1 MKRISTDPTEYVVF
15 DVETNGLKSKRND
28 LLSISFYKPDDGK
41 EYSKFLPLELNRKV
55 LTTHING
62 ITENDLVGATA
73 LTQKEYNKLV
83 KEFELEKRT
92 ILIYA
97 GSNFD
102 SSFLSQYMKRHH
114 IIGFDKLHF
123 YNIKHNVIS
132 SRYSFGNITKDNLC
146 RVFNIEGV
154 EDIHNGLNDCKLE
167 WNLFKKMNGFFYLV
181 TEGKDG
187 DKVFRLNDEYI
198 IPAGLLSSHPNLN
211 RILENRPFIECKSFL
226 VKSFEIEAKGIEKF
240 PTNFTGMTIEHL
252 INTMLDVYLQDND
265 CFLIMNKSKLDYI
278 GRIPNGVSMIPM
290 SFNSDGT
297 VTAIHKEDRE
307 TEIRINSTT
316 VNIKKQIQPLINFI
330 KFNIFKNKTILSQEL
345 VIDSVN
351 NILALCDLSTKDA
364 ILEIKTNNYDSLTYK
379 EQLFYEAN
387 GRDVYHLKM
396 EWIEDENTNL
406 LKKII
411 FHIYSVDVHVGT
423 ANSKYWTFGKREELR
438 HLRFD
443 EIKKSLLASE
453 VSLVSFSNVSSPI
466 KIQCKVCGYEWNVGY
481 KTLQK
486 KIPQCP
492 ECKRKFVTN
501 KNKISKEEQIKLR
514 ADKYYKKVVQRS
526 NNTITVTNY
535 VGSKFDIDAVC
546 MICGHKWKIRADHL
560 IERCWCPNCK
570 KQTIN

>member
-154 EDIHNGLNDCKLE
+154 EDIHSGLNDCKLE

-198 IPAGLLSSHPNLN
+198 IPA
-211 RILENRPFIECKSFL
+211 
-226 VKSFEIEAKGIEKF
+226 
-240 PTNFTGMTIEHL
+240 
-252 INTMLDVYLQDND
+252 
-265 CFLIMNKSKLDYI
+265 
-278 GRIPNGVSMIPM
+278 
-290 SFNSDGT
+290 
-297 VTAIHKEDRE
+297 
-307 TEIRINSTT
+307 
-316 VNIKKQIQPLINFI
+316 IQR
-330 KFNIFKNKTILSQEL
+330 
-345 VIDSVN
+345 
-351 NILALCDLSTKDA
+351 
-364 ILEIKTNNYDSLTYK
+364 LT
-379 EQLFYEAN
+379 LF
-387 GRDVYHLKM
+387 V
-396 EWIEDENTNL
+396 
-406 LKKII
+406 
-411 FHIYSVDVHVGT
+411 
-423 ANSKYWTFGKREELR
+423 
-438 HLRFD
+438 
-443 EIKKSLLASE
+443 
-453 VSLVSFSNVSSPI
+453 
-466 KIQCKVCGYEWNVGY
+466 
-481 KTLQK
+481 
-486 KIPQCP
+486 
-492 ECKRKFVTN
+492 
-501 KNKISKEEQIKLR
+501 
-514 ADKYYKKVVQRS
+514 
-526 NNTITVTNY
+526 
-535 VGSKFDIDAVC
+535 
-546 MICGHKWKIRADHL
+546 
-560 IERCWCPNCK
+560 
-570 KQTIN
+570 